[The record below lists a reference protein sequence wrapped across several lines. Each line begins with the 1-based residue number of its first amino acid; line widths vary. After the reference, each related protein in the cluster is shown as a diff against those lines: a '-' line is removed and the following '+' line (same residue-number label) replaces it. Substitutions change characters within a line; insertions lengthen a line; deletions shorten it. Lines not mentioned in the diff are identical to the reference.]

1 MTRFLMIAIALAVLG
16 AGVYALLHP
25 KEAAISAAPAAAAKP
40 SAQSAVAIEGKNDDE
55 LTKKTLEGIGSV
67 TKLKP
72 VELERPRAREGAA
85 NKQ

>member
-16 AGVYALLHP
+16 AGVYALLHQQ
-25 KEAAISAAPAAAAKP
+25 EVAMSAAPASAERPAAE
-40 SAQSAVAIEGKNDDE
+40 VAIERKNDDE

-72 VELERPRAREGAA
+72 VELERPREREGAA